1 LRPAATAS
9 RETESEP
16 KFAVPR
22 LHPTTPGI
30 ADASPGRPSA
40 PIGFALAE
48 GVLLLALD
56 LAPRPG
62 QPGEEAT
69 ILPGLRLDNAV
80 RRAMMPCTSGATM
93 DQPSATP
100 SSDPD
105 VTDFLSEAQGA
116 ELAFAPDLTVVAC
129 TEAYGLALGVSCD
142 ALIGRSVRDAFAEGP
157 ALERLIDSLETV
169 RRTRRPHR
177 LPAASL
183 VPSGRGASP
192 GVDAWGPAAVNMP
205 VLGVDGRVKWIVH
218 SLEAAPEKT
227 SNMAL
232 ALDAAEARLRSI
244 LQTVPDAMLII
255 DDKGRIESL
264 SATAEL
270 LFGYSLSEV
279 QGKNVSLLMPSPDR
293 EQHDSYLKRYLA
305 TGERRIIGIGRIV
318 VGQRKDGTTFPM
330 HLTVG
335 ELRSAERHYFT
346 GFIRDLTD
354 QQLTESRLK
363 ELQSEVTHMSRFTAL
378 GEMASTLAHE
388 INQPLTAISN
398 YLKGCQRLLDRI
410 DSESTPTLRDALGK
424 AADQAL
430 RAGHI
435 IRRLREFVSRGESDR
450 RIENLAKLIED
461 ASMLALVGARE
472 NGITVSF
479 RLDPKAD
486 LVLADRIQIQQ
497 VLVNLIR
504 NAMEVMI
511 EGSSD
516 RRLEIASAASGGELV
531 EVSVA
536 DSGAGL
542 APEVARHLF
551 QPFVTTKRK
560 GMGLGLSICR
570 TIVEAH
576 GGKIWVEDRPGGG
589 TVFRFTLRVAEIE
602 EAGHAG

>member
-1 LRPAATAS
+1 MN
-9 RETESEP
+9 E
-16 KFAVPR
+16 
-22 LHPTTPGI
+22 
-30 ADASPGRPSA
+30 
-40 PIGFALAE
+40 
-48 GVLLLALD
+48 
-56 LAPRPG
+56 
-62 QPGEEAT
+62 
-69 ILPGLRLDNAV
+69 
-80 RRAMMPCTSGATM
+80 
-93 DQPSATP
+93 PSATT
-100 SSDPD
+100 SGFPD
-105 VTDFLSEAQGA
+105 VANLLSASQGA
-116 ELAFAPDLTVVAC
+116 ELVFAPDLTVIAC
-129 TEAYGLALGVSCD
+129 TAGYGLAQGVPCR
-142 ALIGRSVRDAFAEGP
+142 ALVGRSVREAFIEGP
-157 ALERLIDSLETV
+157 ELEQLIASLETV
-169 RRTRRPHR
+169 CRTRRSHR
-177 LPAASL
+177 LGVVSL
-183 VPSGRGASP
+183 VPVGS
-192 GVDAWGPAAVNMP
+192 DALPQPNEPRFGAVNMP
-205 VLGVDGRVKWIVH
+205 ILNGDGDVKWILH
-218 SLEAAPEKT
+218 SLETVQDAAASTGRECST
-227 SNMAL
+227 MAL
-232 ALDAAEARLRSI
+232 ALDAAEARLRSV

-255 DDKGRIESL
+255 DEQGRIESL
-264 SATAEL
+264 SATAER
-270 LFGYSLSEV
+270 LFGYSLAEV
-279 QGKNVSLLMPSPDR
+279 QGKNVSQLMPSPDR
-293 EQHDSYLKRYLA
+293 ERHDSYLKRYLT

-398 YLKGCQRLLDRI
+398 YLRGCQRLLDRVEN
-410 DSESTPTLRDALGK
+410 ESTPMLRDALGK

-435 IRRLREFVSRGESDR
+435 IRRLREFVARGESDR
-450 RIENLAKLIED
+450 RVENLAKLIED
-461 ASMLALVGARE
+461 ASLLALVGARE

-479 RLDPKAD
+479 RLDPTAD

-504 NAMEVMI
+504 NAMETMI
-511 EGSSD
+511 ETSVE
-516 RRLEIASAASGGELV
+516 RRLEIGTAAASGEFV

-536 DSGAGL
+536 DTGGGL
-542 APEVARHLF
+542 APEVVQHLF

-589 TVFRFTLRVAEIE
+589 TVFRFTLRVAGIE
-602 EAGHAG
+602 EPEHGS

>member
-1 LRPAATAS
+1 M
-9 RETESEP
+9 
-16 KFAVPR
+16 
-22 LHPTTPGI
+22 
-30 ADASPGRPSA
+30 DRPSA
-40 PIGFALAE
+40 QASALPDAAD
-48 GVLLLALD
+48 LL
-56 LAPRPG
+56 
-62 QPGEEAT
+62 
-69 ILPGLRLDNAV
+69 
-80 RRAMMPCTSGATM
+80 
-93 DQPSATP
+93 SA
-100 SSDPD
+100 
-105 VTDFLSEAQGA
+105 SEGA
-116 ELAFAPDLTVVAC
+116 ELALAPDLTVVAC
-129 TEAYGLALGVSCD
+129 SEAYGAVQGVSCE
-142 ALIGRSVRDAFAEGP
+142 ALIGRSIREAFASGP
-157 ALERLIDSLETV
+157 ALDRLIASLETV

-177 LPAASL
+177 LAGQLVSCRPARL
-183 VPSGRGASP
+183 
-192 GVDAWGPAAVNMP
+192 AARRAEPPRLAVVNMP
-205 VLGVDGRVKWIVH
+205 VLDAAGEVKWILH
-218 SLEAAPEKT
+218 SLELAADAAPNTGREY
-227 SNMAL
+227 SSMAL

-244 LQTVPDAMLII
+244 LQTVPDAMIII
-255 DDKGRIESL
+255 DEQGRIESL
-264 SATAEL
+264 STTAER
-270 LFGYSLSEV
+270 LFGYSLDEV
-279 QGKNVSLLMPSPDR
+279 QGRNVSQLMPSPDR
-293 EQHDSYLKRYLA
+293 EQHDSYLKRYLS

-388 INQPLTAISN
+388 INQPLTAITS
-398 YLKGCQRLLDRI
+398 YLRGCQRLLDRI
-410 DSESTPTLRDALGK
+410 DNESAPMLREALGK

-435 IRRLREFVSRGESDR
+435 IRRLREFVARGESDR
-450 RIENLAKLIED
+450 RVESLAKLIED
-461 ASMLALVGARE
+461 ASTLALVGARE

-504 NAMEVMI
+504 NAIEVMT
-511 EGSSD
+511 ETAND
-516 RRLEIASAASGGELV
+516 RRLEIASVAGSGELV
-531 EVSVA
+531 EVSVS
-536 DSGAGL
+536 DTGAGL

-576 GGKIWVEDRPGGG
+576 GGKIWVEDRRGGG
-589 TVFRFTLRVAEIE
+589 TVFRFTLRTADVE
-602 EAGHAG
+602 EADHAG